1 VDGFLDAELGHR
13 QVLGYPPFG
22 SLIRIQLAAAEP
34 AAPLEL
40 AQELARRLSLPEGTV
55 LGPAPLFRLRG
66 RSRAQVVVKSTQR
79 ALAIAAV
86 GRAVDELA
94 GRASKA
100 RVSLSVDVDP
110 Q

>member
-1 VDGFLDAELGHR
+1 
-13 QVLGYPPFG
+13 
-22 SLIRIQLAAAEP
+22 
-34 AAPLEL
+34 
-40 AQELARRLSLPEGTV
+40 
-55 LGPAPLFRLRG
+55 
-66 RSRAQVVVKSTQR
+66 VVVKSTQR

-94 GRASKA
+94 GPASKA